1 MQPEPPKP
9 QQHRW
14 PHLPFWSRS
23 KDAGDVPPEQDP
35 GEGPPVDENPSVGQ
49 ELLHDQQ
56 PASDQPASDAAQPAS
71 DAAQAPGETVTED
84 AAVPSDVSPAAGE
97 ALTEDSAVPA
107 DMQLAAG
114 EAIHDDQQRVPGEA
128 AAVEETQEPG
138 EAAAAEQAQARA
150 EAGAAGQAQAQAQA
164 RAEATSE
171 SAPSEDA
178 ARAEHAEPP
187 EPPGPPAADSGAAS
201 AAEGKDQPAG
211 DLGERAERTVAD
223 RPGLPAA
230 AQPALRQQLA
240 EFVELSHRL
249 RVPSL
254 AGRLALDPGE
264 SITTTLVNAMAFVI
278 RRHVY
283 PGSPI
288 SQEQLTEQL
297 MRILV
302 VPGQLGETDE
312 WLTLPLA
319 ISHGRIS
326 LDVSAAVAERK
337 AAGSPQPRTRL
348 VRAGDRPELCEPLA
362 QVGAGSPARER
373 GDGDGAASSAED
385 EGTSGPG
392 PAAGSQPG
400 NGSAAA
406 NGASGET
413 RADAGRADGEH
424 HDDQPE
430 SRTSAADSN
439 GSQASEADSAD
450 AHDGG
455 SAEVQSAAGTAAL
468 IWGPAAAI
476 ADGRRYLSID
486 ALMSYARTQAFEQ
499 LYRHSAATAAQGMRA
514 VRGLE
519 VVVLLD
525 KSIGGG
531 LWIDVDPE
539 TGCASVALAIEI
551 LDIVSPNGIRVTRLP
566 GL

>member
-35 GEGPPVDENPSVGQ
+35 GEGPPVDENLSAGH

-56 PASDQPASDAAQPAS
+56 LASDQPASDAAQPAS

-84 AAVPSDVSPAAGE
+84 GAVPADVSRAAGE
-97 ALTEDSAVPA
+97 AVTEDSAVPA

-114 EAIHDDQQRVPGEA
+114 AAIHDDQQRVPGEA
-128 AAVEETQEPG
+128 AAAEETKAAG
-138 EAAAAEQAQARA
+138 EAAAAEQAQA
-150 EAGAAGQAQAQAQA
+150 QAKP
-164 RAEATSE
+164 TSE
-171 SAPSEDA
+171 SATSEDA
-178 ARAEHAEPP
+178 ARADHAEPPEPP
-187 EPPGPPAADSGAAS
+187 EPPGPPAADSGAAR

-211 DLGERAERTVAD
+211 DLGERAERAVAD

-264 SITTTLVNAMAFVI
+264 SITTTLVKAMAFVI

-302 VPGQLGETDE
+302 VPGQLGETDDMQ
-312 WLTLPLA
+312 LTLPLA

-326 LDVSAAVAERK
+326 LDVSAALAEK
-337 AAGSPQPRTRL
+337 KTAGSPQPRTRL

-362 QVGAGSPARER
+362 QVGTGSPARER
-373 GDGDGAASSAED
+373 GDGDGAAGSANAED

-400 NGSAAA
+400 NGPAAA
-406 NGASGET
+406 NGAGGET
-413 RADAGRADGEH
+413 RADAGGADGEH

-439 GSQASEADSAD
+439 ASQAPEADSAD

-455 SAEVQSAAGTAAL
+455 SAEVQSAVGTAAL

-476 ADGRRYLSID
+476 ADGRRYLSTD
-486 ALMSYARTQAFEQ
+486 ALMSYARTQAFDQ

-539 TGCASVALAIEI
+539 TGCASVALAIEV